1 MRVPPFTPQMLIHRL
16 NLFHVKQLHTPTL
29 SCARRRPDISA
40 SASRYSQAP
49 LSPCGRGAG
58 GEGLRSIAEPPINH
72 PDFPDSQAPLS
83 TAVERGRG
91 RGSPRRAF
99 LALTAVAGLL
109 AITAAACTRAPSPQG
124 WAPPQPVMANNQQL
138 IIAAHKSKLY
148 ALPPNVTT
156 AVWQFP
162 PVDKN
167 SLPISQVEAGQ
178 LNDTVDSLNIPDDQK
193 SSLKTKVQSLNV
205 QGPSVNDLK
214 NAVKALERQP
224 RRPHEAHRP
233 GRRHHL
239 LRQEGDFQ
247 PAGLLRRYR
256 RLDRQQDDLRRLVPR
271 LRLRPRR
278 RDRPHRLD
286 QNTNAEMVGGVAI
299 DDGTVYYGS
308 KGSQVFA
315 ADAATGKIK
324 WTFATKGEV
333 WSTPT
338 IADGTIYVTSLDGTV
353 YALDDT
359 GKTRWTFANP
369 NAGIAGSATVNGD
382 AVYVGAFDNKLYSI
396 KTSDGTENWSY
407 QAGNWFWGA
416 ARVQDGVVY
425 AANLDGKVYA
435 IDDASGK
442 LKWNKPF
449 DTGSPV
455 RSSPTIAGGGLIV
468 ANKAGQVYKLDLSSG
483 QSMGTPYDAGS
494 TIYANLTTQSPATVY
509 VSPQSPQLV
518 VLNASGNLKVDSS
531 YGLAQ

>member
-1 MRVPPFTPQMLIHRL
+1 
-16 NLFHVKQLHTPTL
+16 
-29 SCARRRPDISA
+29 
-40 SASRYSQAP
+40 
-49 LSPCGRGAG
+49 
-58 GEGLRSIAEPPINH
+58 
-72 PDFPDSQAPLS
+72 
-83 TAVERGRG
+83 
-91 RGSPRRAF
+91 
-99 LALTAVAGLL
+99 
-109 AITAAACTRAPSPQG
+109 
-124 WAPPQPVMANNQQL
+124 MANNQQL
-138 IIAAHKSKLY
+138 IIAAHTSKLY
-148 ALPPNVTT
+148 ALPPTVTT

-167 SLPISQVEAGQ
+167 SLPISQVEAAQ
-178 LNDTVDSLNIPDDQK
+178 LTGTVDALNIPSDQK

-214 NAVKALERQP
+214 NAVKASSASPADRTKVDDQIDAITSFDKKAISSP
-224 RRPHEAHRP
+224 QAFY
-233 GRRHHL
+233 
-239 LRQEGDFQ
+239 GDIGVSPDSKTIYTASFRGYVF
-247 PAGLLRRYR
+247 A
-256 RLDRQQDDLRRLVPR
+256 LDSATGHIVWI
-271 LRLRPRR
+271 
-278 RDRPHRLD
+278 
-286 QNTNAEMVGGVAI
+286 QNTNAEMVGGIAV
-299 DDGTVYYGS
+299 DNGTVYYGS
-308 KGSQVFA
+308 KGSEVFA
-315 ADAATGKIK
+315 VDAASGKIK

-338 IADGTIYVTSLDGTV
+338 VADGTIYVTSLDGTV
-353 YALDDT
+353 YALDGS
-359 GKTRWTFANP
+359 GKSRWTFSNP
-369 NAGIAGSATVNGD
+369 NAGIAGSATVNGS

-416 ARVQDGVVY
+416 ARVQDAVVY

-455 RSSPTIAGGGLIV
+455 RSSPAIAGGGLIV

-483 QSMGTPYDAGS
+483 ESMGSPYNAGS
-494 TIYANLTTQSPATVY
+494 TIYANLTARSPATVY

-518 VLNASGNLKVDSS
+518 VLDASGNLKVDSS